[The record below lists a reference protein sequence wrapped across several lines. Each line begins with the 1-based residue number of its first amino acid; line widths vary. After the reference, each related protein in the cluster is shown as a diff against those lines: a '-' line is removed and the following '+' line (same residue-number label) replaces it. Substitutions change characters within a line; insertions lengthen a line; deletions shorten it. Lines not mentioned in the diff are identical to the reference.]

1 MFYSTI
7 CDQETETNGDTEVA
21 DQGLVRE
28 TACAIVGKL
37 KSGEVTPLD
46 LLDVLEKRI
55 AEVDGK
61 VNALP
66 TLCFDRARN
75 HAKALMKKPAAER
88 GLLAGLPIPIKDLTN
103 VEGVLTTQGSPIY
116 KDNIPAKSDI
126 LVEHLE
132 NNGGVIYAKSNT
144 PEFGAGA
151 NTFNEVF
158 GPTRNPW
165 DTSRSAA
172 GSSGGAAVA
181 LATGTAWLA
190 HGSDMGGSLRNPAS
204 FCGIVGIAA
213 EHRPRRAYDSG
224 GDRSQSRPVQ
234 GPMARNVEDVALL
247 LDAMS
252 GEHPGDP
259 LSLPVLPNS
268 FLSAARSGSKPKR
281 IAYSPDLGI
290 TPVDPEVAAITRK
303 AAQRFAEA
311 GAIVEEAHPD
321 LREAHECF
329 HVLRAFDFALSKAA
343 LLRTKRDLLKPE
355 VIWNIEEGLKLTVE
369 QLERAEAQ
377 RVAMTARTL
386 EFFDKYDLLLCPAT
400 IVPPFPVENRYVAE
414 CAGKKFDNY
423 VEWLGIVYA
432 ITLVCCPALSLP
444 CGFTAS
450 GLPVGLQM
458 VAPPRGEAQLA
469 GRQPRC
475 WRIFWACA
483 ARRRSIRER
492 RNRERRNRGT
502 YGRRQRAAARK
513 QADAQQGALG
523 ARGKIPH
530 RKDFAA
536 RRDAPAAGPAS
547 DKGLADARSRA
558 DAEHFARALAARR
571 LRRGRKSDL
580 LGFCAVHRPAAEQV
594 RVRHPLRHHMVA
606 LRQSMGGAGDP
617 RPARRLPAARRGAV
631 RGAAFA

>member
-1 MFYSTI
+1 MG
-7 CDQETETNGDTEVA
+7 ETRVA
-21 DQGLVRE
+21 DQDLVKE
-28 TACAIVGKL
+28 TACAVIGKL
-37 KSGEVTPLD
+37 NAGEITPLD

-66 TLCFDRARN
+66 TLCFDRARS
-75 HAKALMKKPAAER
+75 HAKTLMQKPAGQR
-88 GLLAGLPIPIKDLTN
+88 GLLAGLPVPIKDLTA
-103 VEGVLTTQGSPIY
+103 VAGVLTTQGSPIY
-116 KDNIPAKSDI
+116 KDNVPARSDI

-158 GPTRNPW
+158 GATRNPW

-181 LATGTAWLA
+181 LATGMAWLA

-204 FCGIVGIAA
+204 FCGIVGMRPSIGRVAHTPVAA
-213 EHRPRRAYDSG
+213 I
-224 GDRSQSRPVQ
+224 DRNLGVQ
-234 GPMARNVEDVALL
+234 GPMARNVEDLALL

-252 GEHPGDP
+252 GEHPADP
-259 LSLPVLPNS
+259 LSLPMLPKS
-268 FLSAARSGSKPKR
+268 FLSAARSGNKPKR
-281 IAYSPDLGI
+281 VAYSPDLGI

-303 AAQRFAEA
+303 AAERLASS
-311 GAIVEEAHPD
+311 GVIVEEAHPD

-343 LLRTKRDLLKPE
+343 LLRAKRDQLKPE

-386 EFFDKYDLLLCPAT
+386 EFFNSYDLLLTPAT
-400 IVPPFPVENRYVAE
+400 IVAPFPVENRYVAE

-423 VEWLGIVYA
+423 VEWLGVVYA

-450 GLPVGLQM
+450 GLPVGLQV
-458 VAPPRGEAQLA
+458 VAPPRGEAQLLA
-469 GRQPRC
+469 GAKALED
-475 WRIFWACA
+475 ILGV
-483 ARRRSIRER
+483 
-492 RNRERRNRGT
+492 RGT
-502 YGRRQRAAARK
+502 TP
-513 QADAQQGALG
+513 
-523 ARGKIPH
+523 I
-530 RKDFAA
+530 
-536 RRDAPAAGPAS
+536 
-547 DKGLADARSRA
+547 
-558 DAEHFARALAARR
+558 
-571 LRRGRKSDL
+571 
-580 LGFCAVHRPAAEQV
+580 
-594 RVRHPLRHHMVA
+594 
-606 LRQSMGGAGDP
+606 DP
-617 RPARRLPAARRGAV
+617 RAPK
-631 RGAAFA
+631 